1 MRFTDLVDRYFVF
14 FPTRELVDDPGAW
27 DVPFEDVSFDAPD
40 GVSLHG
46 WFIPGSDDKTLV
58 WFHGNG
64 GNISHRVDE
73 IVEIHRRIGV
83 NVFIFDYRGYGRS
96 KGSPTEAGTY
106 LDAQGAMQYLRSR
119 RDVDGDK
126 LVLFGRSL
134 GAAVAVEV
142 ATKHEV
148 HAVVLQSAF
157 TSAAAM
163 ALRHYWFLPGLGN
176 LVRTKY
182 DSLSRIKRVRAPIM
196 IVHGNRD
203 RTVPI
208 DLGRE
213 LFDAANPPKRF
224 YEVPGADHNDTY
236 LVGGAAY
243 FDALAAFLHD
253 PTNSER

>member
-1 MRFTDLVDRYFVF
+1 MRFTDLIDRYFVF
-14 FPTRELVDDPGAW
+14 FPTGELVDDPGAW

-40 GVSLHG
+40 GVGLHG

-96 KGSPTEAGTY
+96 EGSPTEAGTY

-119 RDVDGDK
+119 QDVDGDL

-163 ALRHYWFLPGLGN
+163 ARRHYWFLPGLGN

-182 DSLSRIKRVRAPIM
+182 DSLSRRGYVNRCVNDIRRRPSQPLIQWRFHPHT
-196 IVHGNRD
+196 VHRD
-203 RTVPI
+203 RRLRSTQGPS
-208 DLGRE
+208 
-213 LFDAANPPKRF
+213 DA
-224 YEVPGADHNDTY
+224 
-236 LVGGAAY
+236 
-243 FDALAAFLHD
+243 
-253 PTNSER
+253 